1 MTKSSPTTP
10 DRLERIRKKELN
22 SVEAN
27 KAMAEVERQAI
38 AVRKNMERLKALRL
52 ARDAEEAAAEA
63 VAPSLAAKA
72 KRPAAKTGR

>member
-10 DRLERIRKKELN
+10 DKLERIRKKQLN

-27 KAMAEVERQAI
+27 KAMIEVERQAI

-52 ARDAEEAAAEA
+52 ARDAEAAAAE
-63 VAPSLAAKA
+63 PEPEPAKTKSSRA
-72 KRPAAKTGR
+72 KR